1 MVNYIVPPVV
11 GALIG
16 YFTNYI
22 AVKMIFKPYRAYYV
36 FGRRV
41 PFTPGLIPSKREKIS
56 EAIAKVVKEN
66 LLTEEVIR
74 SRLNE
79 EEVRKSLLILTE
91 RMFSKFED
99 RAEELFLTFFER
111 FSEREIGDYVDFSF
125 IEGEL
130 EGLVDLI
137 VRGINGKRVE
147 ELLPEKFKGE
157 LEKIIDEKIEELVNL
172 LIEEAEKPE
181 FRDVVYSLIRENL
194 EKLRGILPILTD
206 KLVSSFSEKATDYVT
221 SLIERSAESPE
232 FRLKISKLLWTK
244 VQELLRK
251 EINTDSKGWL
261 KVRDFLKRALKGY
274 LDQIRKKRFSDEERK
289 KLSSEISKFVV
300 WFVGR
305 YRKELSE
312 IVSSELL
319 KVIEVEL
326 PVIMKA
332 LDIEGIVKNKIDS
345 LPIEEVEEIILKII
359 SEELKYITLMGGI
372 LGFFIGAL
380 QIFFI

>member
-1 MVNYIVPPVV
+1 LVNYIVPPVV

-36 FGRRV
+36 FGRRI

-79 EEVRKSLLILTE
+79 EEVKKSLLILTE

-111 FSEREIGDYVDFSF
+111 FSKREIGDYVDFSF

-137 VRGINGKRVE
+137 VRGINGKQVG

-157 LEKIIDEKIEELVNL
+157 LEKVIDEKIEEFVNL

-194 EKLRGILPILTD
+194 EKLSGLLPILTD
-206 KLVSSFSEKATDYVT
+206 KIVSSFSEKATDYVT

-244 VQELLRK
+244 VQEFLRK

-261 KVRDFLKRALKGY
+261 KVREFLKRALKEY
-274 LDQIRKKRFSDEERK
+274 LDRIRKKKLLEKERK

-300 WFVGR
+300 LFIGR

>member
-22 AVKMIFKPYRAYYV
+22 AVKMIFKPYRAYYI
-36 FGRRV
+36 FGRRI
-41 PFTPGLIPSKREKIS
+41 PFTPGLIPSKREKIA
-56 EAIAKVVKEN
+56 EALAKVVKEN

-79 EEVRKSLLILTE
+79 EEVKKSLLILTE

-194 EKLRGILPILTD
+194 EKLRGLLPILTD

-261 KVRDFLKRALKGY
+261 KVREFLKRALKGY
-274 LDQIRKKRFSDEERK
+274 LDQIRKKRLSDKERK
-289 KLSSEISKFVV
+289 KLSSEVSKFVV